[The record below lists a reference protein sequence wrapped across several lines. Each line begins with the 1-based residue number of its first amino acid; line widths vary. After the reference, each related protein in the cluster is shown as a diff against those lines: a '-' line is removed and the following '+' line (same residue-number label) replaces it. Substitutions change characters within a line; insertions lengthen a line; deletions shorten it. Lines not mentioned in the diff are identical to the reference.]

1 MRPTL
6 EQYRLNGTG
15 SKGSLCLLFVNEC
28 GIGDDVNALPVVASL
43 AEEND
48 VTVYT
53 VHPELWRGIDVNVIG
68 VTGNQVVGFASE
80 YGELLDILWDGA
92 NLPKYETIYKL
103 TSWGVW
109 EDNEIGGSIRPR
121 FDQLAEILGV
131 ECSHKYAWGARGHN
145 PIFDYAAALN
155 ARKIDVEKPYVVLSV
170 ESHEPMRTLP
180 DDKAFELYVDLLNYS
195 DVIWLTEGSPQ
206 KRRTRCSSLA
216 ELIHL
221 VYNAERV
228 VGIDNGIAHIAA
240 ALRKPL
246 TLIGGMTD
254 VRKIFEQYQTPINYI
269 QTAYTAECPRACY
282 RLPSNGFTKNKCCG
296 SHDAPKCLGSTDVG
310 RVVSIAYG
318 DTANAFKRNF
328 KLTTGEHYAT

>member
-15 SKGSLCLLFVNEC
+15 PKGSLCLLFANEC

-53 VHPELWRGIDVNVIG
+53 VHPELWRGINVNVIG
-68 VTGNQVVGFASE
+68 VTGNQVVGFVSE
-80 YGELLDILWDGA
+80 YGELLDMLWDGA
-92 NLPKYETIYKL
+92 NLSKYETIYKL

-131 ECSHKYAWGARGHN
+131 GFVLN
-145 PIFDYAAALN
+145 LIQNFDYAAALN
-155 ARKIDVEKPYVVLSV
+155 ARKIEVEKPYVVLSV

-180 DDKAFELYVDLLNYS
+180 DDKAFELYVDLLNCS
-195 DVIWLTEGSPQ
+195 DVVWLTEGSPD
-206 KRRTRCSSLA
+206 KRRNRCSSLA

-228 VGIDNGIAHIAA
+228 IGIDNGVAHIAA

-269 QTAYTAECPRACY
+269 QTAHAAECPRTCY

-296 SHDAPKCLGSTDVG
+296 SYDAPKCLGSTDVG

-318 DTANAFKRNF
+318 EPQTHSNGI
-328 KLTTGEHYAT
+328 LS